1 MAFPLAAFFANMKL
15 SEISLAAL
23 FIMAQLPVSAQSLE
37 RVFTKGD
44 RLIYLGYEITRSAKP
59 GADSWTIT
67 IGHPGTASRM
77 FNLRLHLPSK

>member
-1 MAFPLAAFFANMKL
+1 MTFPLAALFAGMKL
-15 SEISLAAL
+15 SNISLAAF

-44 RLIYLGYEITRSAKP
+44 RLIYQGYEITRSTKP

-67 IGHPGTASRM
+67 IQKNGKTVES
-77 FNLRLHLPSK
+77 FD